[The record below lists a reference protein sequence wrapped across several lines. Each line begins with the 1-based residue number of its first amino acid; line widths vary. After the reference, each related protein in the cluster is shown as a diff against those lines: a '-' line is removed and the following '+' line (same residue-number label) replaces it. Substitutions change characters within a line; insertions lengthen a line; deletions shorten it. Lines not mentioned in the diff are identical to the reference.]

1 MTITVR
7 RSRPDDHAAILALM
21 DQARGD
27 DLTPEE
33 RSRRGFVQG
42 TLTPEILARF
52 QDGPGIFVAEAE
64 GEFAGFAITSLPG
77 GLPPQHPAAAAVTA
91 VTAVTAVEQEAGDR
105 DPGRLF
111 LYGPVAVAPRFQ
123 GRGILT
129 RLLTALSRALQ
140 DDFDLAV
147 AFVETTNE
155 RSLAVHRHYAMTEA
169 AHFTTNSRTYAAFTF
184 PPSLF
189 V

>member
-1 MTITVR
+1 
-7 RSRPDDHAAILALM
+7 
-21 DQARGD
+21 
-27 DLTPEE
+27 
-33 RSRRGFVQG
+33 
-42 TLTPEILARF
+42 
-52 QDGPGIFVAEAE
+52 VADAE

-77 GLPPQHPAAAAVTA
+77 GLPPQHPATA
-91 VTAVTAVEQEAGDR
+91 AVTAVEQAAGDR
-105 DPGRLF
+105 DLGRLF
-111 LYGPVAVAPRFQ
+111 LYGPVAVDERFQ

-169 AHFTTNSRTYAAFTF
+169 AHFTANARSYAAFTF
-184 PPSLF
+184 PPSAF

>member
-7 RSRPDDHAAILALM
+7 RSRADDHAAILSLM

-27 DLTPEE
+27 GLTPEE

-64 GEFAGFAITSLPG
+64 GEIAGFAITSLPG
-77 GLPPQHPAAAAVTA
+77 GLPPLHPATA
-91 VTAVTAVEQEAGDR
+91 AVTAVEQAAAGR
-105 DPGRLF
+105 DLGRLF
-111 LYGPVAVAPRFQ
+111 LYGPVAVAPHFQ

-129 RLLTALSRALQ
+129 RLLTTLSHTLKP
-140 DDFDLAV
+140 DFDLGV
-147 AFVETTNE
+147 AFVETANA
-155 RSLAVHRHYAMTEA
+155 RSLAVHRHYAMTES
-169 AHFTTNSRTYAAFTF
+169 AHFTTNTRTYAAFTF
-184 PPSLF
+184 APSLF
-189 V
+189 AEAHPR